1 MKYPA
6 RMYAAAFAEL
16 AAGRLK
22 PEDEKRLTANLV
34 KLAAR
39 NGDSHQLPAIL
50 KESDRLLRMKTGMRK
65 VTVESARPL
74 TKKMQDELAKVL
86 KKDDVLETRIDPG
99 LVAGVKLTVDEQS
112 QFDGSLRRK
121 LDRLFILEN

>member
-6 RMYAAAFAEL
+6 RLYAAAFAEL

-34 KLAAR
+34 KLAVR

-50 KESDRLLRMKTGMRK
+50 RETDRLLRAKTGRRK
-65 VTVESARPL
+65 VVIDSARPL
-74 TKKMQDELAKVL
+74 TKKMQDELSRVL
-86 KKDDVLETRIDPG
+86 NKDDVLEMRIDPA
-99 LVAGVKLTVDEQS
+99 LVAGVKLTVDDQS

-121 LDRLFILEN
+121 LGRLFTS